1 MNGPE
6 LAILVLIVVP
16 MLAVWLFVLIDVVR
30 RDDLSA
36 TSKIVW
42 ILAALILPLVTI
54 LLYLLTRPRRRSPAS
69 STGAPVET

>member
-16 MLAVWLFVLIDVVR
+16 MLAIWLFVLVDAVR

-42 ILAALILPLVTI
+42 ILAALVLPLVTI
-54 LLYLLTRPRRRSPAS
+54 FLYLLTRPRRRSPAAA
-69 STGAPVET
+69 TGAPVET

>member
-16 MLAVWLFVLIDVVR
+16 MLAIWLFVLIDAVR

-54 LLYLLTRPRRRSPAS
+54 LLYLITRPRGRSPAPA
-69 STGAPVET
+69 TGASVET

>member
-16 MLAVWLFVLIDVVR
+16 MLAIWLFVLIDAVR

-42 ILAALILPLVTI
+42 ILAALILPLVTV
-54 LLYLLTRPRRRSPAS
+54 LLYLITRPRRRSPAPAA
-69 STGAPVET
+69 GASVET